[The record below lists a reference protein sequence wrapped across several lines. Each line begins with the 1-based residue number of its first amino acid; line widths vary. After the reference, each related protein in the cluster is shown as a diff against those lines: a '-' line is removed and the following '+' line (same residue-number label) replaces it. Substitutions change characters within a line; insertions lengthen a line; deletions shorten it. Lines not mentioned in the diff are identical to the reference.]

1 MNGMF
6 TKTKTTRNTNIN
18 INNSLEVLCKLI
30 ENPHVSLRDVSS
42 KPTRVQQLLPT
53 DYERRITFVAHMMVR
68 LDDQPNFL
76 EKIMWTD
83 EARFHN
89 NGTVNHHNN
98 HYWSDKNP
106 HWLNESKFFKK

>member
-42 KPTRVQQLLPT
+42 KP
-53 DYERRITFVAHMMVR
+53 
-68 LDDQPNFL
+68 
-76 EKIMWTD
+76 K
-83 EARFHN
+83 
-89 NGTVNHHNN
+89 
-98 HYWSDKNP
+98 K
-106 HWLNESKFFKK
+106 KFFLMSILLFFTNTF